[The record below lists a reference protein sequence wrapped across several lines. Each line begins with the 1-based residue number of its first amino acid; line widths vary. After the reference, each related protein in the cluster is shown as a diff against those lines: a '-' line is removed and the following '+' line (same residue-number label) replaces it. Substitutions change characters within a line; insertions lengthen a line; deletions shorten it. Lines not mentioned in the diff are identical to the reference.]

1 MKLKLTIFAL
11 LSCILLIFALGCAKP
26 PLAEMDSAR
35 DAVFRAETD
44 ADAAQYGASSLAR
57 ARDAIKRMQVEADSK
72 RYDAA
77 KTHAAEA
84 VSAAERAIAEG
95 KAGASRAREEAAAL
109 LSGLRPAI
117 AETEQGIRAAQ
128 AADLDLDYADLDQ
141 ELDGARRDT
150 QDAENALAGSQ
161 YQNAMEKGRN
171 ARAALGDIN
180 YKLTNAVTAVS
191 QKK

>member
-109 LSGLRPAI
+109 LSGLRPALE
-117 AETEQGIRAAQ
+117 ETEQNIN
-128 AADLDLDYADLDQ
+128 
-141 ELDGARRDT
+141 GARSSGLQLNYGELAGELTSAQDT
-150 QDAENALAGSQ
+150 TDQAEVDQAMGRYQDA
-161 YQNAMEKGRN
+161 MDKGRD
-171 ARAALGDIN
+171 ARSTISDIN
-180 YKLTNAVTAVS
+180 EKLTSAVTS
-191 QKK
+191 TFSKK